1 MNIMILLVAVV
12 IFACVIC
19 NRISSRF
26 GIPMLLA
33 FLLLGMFFGSD
44 GAIRIPFDNFDVAG
58 QICSVALI
66 FIMFYGG
73 VRRCFRPL
81 ALCSRLGLQGYFA
94 MSCLI

>member
-73 VRRCFRPL
+73 LDRKSVV
-81 ALCSRLGLQGYFA
+81 
-94 MSCLI
+94 